1 MAMYLITS
9 LESWLGGLSKKRIV
23 YADFTFDWSYN
34 TIVWPLIY
42 KITTFT
48 DVILCAKIVF

>member
-23 YADFTFDWSYN
+23 WVDFILNWSYSA
-34 TIVWPLIY
+34 IVCPLVY

-48 DVILCAKIVF
+48 DVYIVC